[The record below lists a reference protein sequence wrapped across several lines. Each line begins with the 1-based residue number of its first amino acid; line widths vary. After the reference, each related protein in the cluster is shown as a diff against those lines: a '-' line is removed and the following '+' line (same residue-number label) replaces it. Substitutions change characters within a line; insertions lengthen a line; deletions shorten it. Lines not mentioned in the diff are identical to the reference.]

1 MMALLLMVGGLL
13 VAGPVGAVIGLLL
26 GIAMAVM
33 GGKKG

>member
-1 MMALLLMVGGLL
+1 MALLLMVGGLL